1 MAKKRK
7 TYEEKIR
14 DLLIRCKNRN
24 VDIINKRNGKRLAE
38 STLRHRCT
46 NANAE
51 KYKGIKFF
59 GDEPDSP
66 SPFKKR
72 KSPSPSP
79 KKKTPSPKRKSP
91 SPSPKRKSP
100 SPSPKRSYSPVDYD
114 YNSSF
119 EEDYNDR
126 VLKKA
131 IVTSPLKLVN
141 NDEYGYD
148 TDFINDPYTIKEV
161 DPDNLPDEIIVRKA
175 GKSPER
181 LNVPGHIKAGAK
193 DHLSTGHRKILKIA
207 KDHPSDSFGRFK

>member
-66 SPFKKR
+66 SPFKR
-72 KSPSPSP
+72 
-79 KKKTPSPKRKSP
+79 RKSP

-100 SPSPKRSYSPVDYD
+100 SPSPKKKTPSPSPKKKTPSPKMKSPSPSPERSYSPVDYGNDYD

-119 EEDYNDR
+119 GEDNNDR
-126 VLKKA
+126 VIKKA
-131 IVTSPLKLVN
+131 IVTSPLKLVSS
-141 NDEYGYD
+141 DEYGYD
-148 TDFINDPYTIKEV
+148 TDFINDPYTIKEI
-161 DPDNLPDEIIVRKA
+161 DPDNLPDEITK
-175 GKSPER
+175 
-181 LNVPGHIKAGAK
+181 LN
-193 DHLSTGHRKILKIA
+193 SYYIA
-207 KDHPSDSFGRFK
+207 